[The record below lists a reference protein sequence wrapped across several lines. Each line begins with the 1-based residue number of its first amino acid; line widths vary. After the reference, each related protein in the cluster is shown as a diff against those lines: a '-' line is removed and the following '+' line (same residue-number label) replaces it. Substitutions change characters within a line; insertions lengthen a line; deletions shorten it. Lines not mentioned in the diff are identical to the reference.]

1 MMAVRSENAQEIL
14 FGRWEITSG
23 AVCLMYSKRPNTRGT
38 CEAFGCFGSWLS
50 LTSGCK
56 SGKVL
61 IFYVH
66 VLHFVHG
73 EWAMILFAAGELN
86 FLSGGSC
93 RVFQHFIGN
102 STSRQS

>member
-1 MMAVRSENAQEIL
+1 MIAVRSENAQEIL

-23 AVCLMYSKRPNTRGT
+23 AVCLMYIKRPVTRT
-38 CEAFGCFGSWLS
+38 FGCFGSWLS
-50 LTSGCK
+50 LTSYCK
-56 SGKVL
+56 GGKVL

-86 FLSGGSC
+86 FVSGGSC
-93 RVFQHFIGN
+93 RVFQDVVGN

>member
-14 FGRWEITSG
+14 FGCWEITSG
-23 AVCLMYSKRPNTRGT
+23 AVCLMYSKRPNTCRYD
-38 CEAFGCFGSWLS
+38 AFGRFGSWLS
-50 LTSGCK
+50 LTSGCQ

-61 IFYVH
+61 MFYVL

-73 EWAMILFAAGELN
+73 EWAMVLFAAGELN

-93 RVFQHFIGN
+93 RVFQDFTGN
-102 STSRQS
+102 STSSQS